1 MTTTSYSFPQLTP
14 TVLYEIMKARQEVF
28 TVEQEI
34 LYNDLDDVDFHAW
47 HTCVWHEGHVVCY
60 ARTYCEESGS
70 GVVHIGRVL
79 TAKDFRRQ
87 HIATRV
93 MQEALKVAAEQFN
106 AAEVMVHAQSYIV
119 DFYKSLG
126 FVVCSDEFIEADIPH
141 YAMRLTLA

>member
-1 MTTTSYSFPQLTP
+1 MTTNSYSFAQLTP

-87 HIATRV
+87 HIATHV
-93 MQEALKVAAEQFN
+93 MQEAIKVAAEQFN
-106 AAEVMVHAQSYIV
+106 VAEVMVHAQSYIV

>member
-1 MTTTSYSFPQLTP
+1 MTTTSYSFAQLTP

-28 TVEQEI
+28 TVEQKI

-60 ARTYCEESGS
+60 ARTYCEEAGS

-93 MQEALKVAAEQFN
+93 MQEAIKVAAEQFN

-126 FVVCSDEFIEADIPH
+126 FTVCSDEFIEADIPH

>member
-1 MTTTSYSFPQLTP
+1 MTTTSYSFAQLTP

-60 ARTYCEESGS
+60 ARTYCEEAGS

-93 MQEALKVAAEQFN
+93 MQEAIKVAAEQFN